1 MFIIFLK
8 FHDGV
13 TNTVQHFLVGR
24 LLVMSFDLSC
34 DLPASVASLHCV
46 SQILSFGFIG

>member
-1 MFIIFLK
+1 MFIIFFK

-34 DLPASVASLHCV
+34 V
-46 SQILSFGFIG
+46 SQHCCDDCCLSVYYNGTIG